1 MKRDKKVERE
11 EYLNKKEDE
20 FYAEADNSN
29 WSKAEAILRETLTI
43 EPNNVWLLG
52 QLSTM
57 LFLQEKYK
65 KAFYYSSKA
74 LALDWQ
80 EPLTL
85 FIHSRNLDILGYRN
99 RAFNIWDH
107 LVTRNPETIGLIDC
121 DEGIEWA
128 LSLQLDCL
136 YLMTLHALK
145 DKNYDEVKVYTQ
157 CMKKLIRKTGESIYD
172 ESIFDKDIYDDIFK
186 FIKKQMKKNSSS
198 KRI

>member
-1 MKRDKKVERE
+1 MKRDKKSETE
-11 EYLNKKEDE
+11 ELIDKKVDE

-29 WSKAEAILRETLTI
+29 WSKAEAILRETLVI
-43 EPNNVWLLG
+43 KPNDVWLLG

-57 LFLQEKYK
+57 LFLQEKFK

-85 FIHSRNLDILGYRN
+85 FIHARNLDILGFKN
-99 RAFNIWDH
+99 QAMNIWYY
-107 LVTRNPETIGLIDC
+107 LVTRSPETIGLIDC

-128 LSLQLDCL
+128 LSLQLDSL
-136 YLMTLHALK
+136 YFLTFRELR
-145 DKNYDEVKVYTQ
+145 DKNYNRVNIYVRRIKY
-157 CMKKLIRKTGESIYD
+157 LIRKTGESIYD

-186 FIKKQMKKNSSS
+186 FIKKEMKKNSSS
-198 KRI
+198 KRL